1 MLPFRYALGSGRAHR
16 PVGER
21 HPLSVA
27 QASRSISLN
36 IDGQRI
42 GRKTPRV
49 GCVRGQAEREDRR
62 SAILAVRS
70 FPAPFATPAT
80 LPNPQPRLYCC
91 YQFSAPLQTAPVVDT
106 IWETLGYLGRGNLPG
121 R

>member
-42 GRKTPRV
+42 GFKPRGSV
-49 GCVRGQAEREDRR
+49 AFGVRPSGRTA
-62 SAILAVRS
+62 
-70 FPAPFATPAT
+70 APPFSRLDPSPPPS
-80 LPNPQPRLYCC
+80 LPLPRFQTHNPRLYCC

-106 IWETLGYLGRGNLPG
+106 IWETLGYLGRENLPG